1 MGNLHDIIPAQN
13 AAKTLRKA
21 YRKERRLQK
30 REKLSLPKYSLGEEI
45 FSAIVHGVAALSAIA
60 MYVILLVFCKRDATT
75 LFSVHFY
82 GISMIVL
89 YAVST
94 VYHALGVN
102 KAKKVFRILD
112 HCTIFILISGTY
124 APVSLVAV
132 GGAVGWTMFFVVA
145 AAAVIG
151 ITLNAVNLK
160 KFAKVSI
167 LCYIAMGWAAMFI
180 MKTVYEGLG
189 NYGFTFLIAGGI
201 LYTVGALVYLFGKK
215 IPYMHSVWH
224 FFTFGA
230 SVCHFFCVLSAV
242 TA

>member
-1 MGNLHDIIPAQN
+1 MGNLNDNIPAQN

-45 FSAIVHGVAALSAIA
+45 FSAVVHGVATLSAIA

-160 KFAKVSI
+160 KFAKVFEDDDLMQTAECLFANDLNVS
-167 LCYIAMGWAAMFI
+167 
-180 MKTVYEGLG
+180 KTATL
-189 NYGFTFLIAGGI
+189 L
-201 LYTVGALVYLFGKK
+201 
-215 IPYMHSVWH
+215 YMHRNTLIYRLKKLKHITGLDLCNFYEAIVFKMLYIFYSEK
-224 FFTFGA
+224 
-230 SVCHFFCVLSAV
+230 
-242 TA
+242 